1 MNQYYTPA
9 FSSVPT
15 PFFSTRSL
23 IARLPSQFPCKKY
36 ATAFNSNQG
45 DAYENFLVDAS
56 LSDISSKFTVKVCT
70 SSTCSNRRRSL
81 GQEDS
86 FFITNLCERR
96 EYSGLKGLNIEET
109 NCLGQCKKG
118 PCVAVEHDDYEGS
131 VALEGMLPMEFNRRW

>member
-1 MNQYYTPA
+1 MNQYPA

-15 PFFSTRSL
+15 PVFSTRSL
-23 IARLPSQFPCKKY
+23 IARLPYRFPHKKY
-36 ATAFNSNQG
+36 ATTINSNQG
-45 DAYENFLVDAS
+45 DAYVVDAS
-56 LSDISSKFTVKVCT
+56 LSDISSKFTIKVCT

-81 GQEDS
+81 GQDDS
-86 FFITNLCERR
+86 FFLTNLCERR
-96 EYSGLKGLNIEET
+96 EYSGLIGLNIEET